1 MEQLTTTNI
10 LSLFETSRAQRVSFV
25 QDLIDRMS
33 DGDTD
38 PLKVHLQMKSLAD
51 IINSATN
58 LDPEKNKHIDLAK
71 KYKGLVL
78 DAAQKHGKKFSL
90 YNSNFNIQETGTK
103 YDYSQCGDQELTDLL
118 SLQES
123 INAKVKSRQDFLK
136 TVPLGGL
143 SIVDETSGSVTTV
156 YPPSKSSTTSVVVN
170 LK

>member
-58 LDPEKNKHIDLAK
+58 LDPKKNKHTNLAK
-71 KYKGLVL
+71 KYKDLVL
-78 DAAQKHGKKFSL
+78 DAAQKHGKEFSL
-90 YNSNFNIQETGTK
+90 YNSNFNVQETGTK
-103 YDYSQCGDQELTDLL
+103 YDYSQCGDQELSDLL
-118 SLQES
+118 SLQAS
-123 INAKVKSRQDFLK
+123 INEKVKNRQEFLK
-136 TVPLGGL
+136 AVPSSGQVV
-143 SIVDETSGSVTTV
+143 VDGQGETYTV
-156 YPPSKSSTTSVVVN
+156 YPPSKSSTTAVVVK
-170 LK
+170 LT